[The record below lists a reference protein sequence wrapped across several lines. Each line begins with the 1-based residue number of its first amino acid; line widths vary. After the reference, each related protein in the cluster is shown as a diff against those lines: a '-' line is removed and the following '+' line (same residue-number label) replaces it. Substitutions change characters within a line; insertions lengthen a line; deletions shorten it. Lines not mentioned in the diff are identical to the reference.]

1 MNEVNLIFEVH
12 CQRPPWGISTPI
24 SKFTDSRYRIYVND
38 DIITERSWVWDNNI
52 FLKESVWIKSIN
64 RCDHILKIEP
74 VVCIPE
80 QAVFTIDNFEIS
92 NIPAT
97 STKIDDLQVNFTLR

>member
-1 MNEVNLIFEVH
+1 MLEVNLIFEVH
-12 CQRPPWGISTPI
+12 CQRPPWGIINPI
-24 SKFTDSRYRIYVND
+24 SKFSDSRYRVYVD
-38 DIITERSWVWDNNI
+38 DDLITERSWIWDNI

-64 RCDHILKIEP
+64 RCNHILKIEP

-80 QAVFTIDNFEIS
+80 QAVFTIDNFKIS
-92 NIPAT
+92 NISAT

>member
-1 MNEVNLIFEVH
+1 MLEVNLIFEVH
-12 CQRPPWGISTPI
+12 CRRPPWGIINPI
-24 SKFTDSRYRIYVND
+24 SKFTDSRYRVYVD
-38 DIITERSWVWDNNI
+38 DDLITERSWGWNDNI

-64 RCDHILKIEP
+64 GCDHILKIEP

-80 QAVFTIDNFEIS
+80 QAVFSADNFEIA

-97 STKIDDLQVNFTLR
+97 STKINDLQVNFTLR

>member
-1 MNEVNLIFEVH
+1 MLEVNLIFEVH
-12 CQRPPWGISTPI
+12 CQRPPWGIINPI
-24 SKFTDSRYRIYVND
+24 SKFNDSRYRIYVD
-38 DIITERSWVWDNNI
+38 DDLITERSWTWDNI

-64 RCDHILKIEP
+64 GCDHILKIEP

-92 NIPAT
+92 NIPAI
-97 STKIDDLQVNFTLR
+97 SIKIDDLQVNFTLR